1 MSRRVKRCA
10 HAISFAADEA
20 GTACEQNFTHK
31 WEPAEL
37 VWEGPALLVW
47 EGPALLVWEGSK
59 VLRWK
64 RHSCRFVHPTA
75 RLFKRQECRF
85 YGDKRCYNDCAKYL
99 MVFFRPASS

>member
-47 EGPALLVWEGSK
+47 EGMKEPAKLVCKGWKVEATLLSLCSSNSLVIQATRVSL
-59 VLRWK
+59 LRGQT
-64 RHSCRFVHPTA
+64 PLQ
-75 RLFKRQECRF
+75 RLCEIFDGF
-85 YGDKRCYNDCAKYL
+85 L
-99 MVFFRPASS
+99 